1 MVSAASLDSPAKARP
16 PARSCLL
23 VGELLMVATKRPK
36 CRTLSHAAPARSRCA
51 CSNSCAVRHCLRGVN
66 TAHFFTAQS
75 EAGNADRVGE
85 LVHKVLGR
93 ILQIVVERRQDAIH
107 PELLLPRFEIRRILA
122 GFGQFRI
129 TQNSLLETQRD
140 YAVCSFYPI
149 LRRESAP
156 PGDER
161 YRQSSRS
168 EPNSLIRRGA
178 SREAK

>member
-51 CSNSCAVRHCLRGVN
+51 CSNSCALRHCLRGVN

-75 EAGNADRVGE
+75 EAGNADKVGE

-93 ILQIVVERRQDAIH
+93 ILQIV
-107 PELLLPRFEIRRILA
+107 
-122 GFGQFRI
+122 GK
-129 TQNSLLETQRD
+129 T
-140 YAVCSFYPI
+140 
-149 LRRESAP
+149 
-156 PGDER
+156 
-161 YRQSSRS
+161 RS
-168 EPNSLIRRGA
+168 TPNSCCHDLRYVAYLLVSVNSGSHRIA
-178 SREAK
+178 SSKLNGIMPYARFTRY